1 MVLAY
6 RCAYCSQ
13 WNPSLKIKPQLA
25 ISYDHTESI
34 QNNLLSLQS
43 SSIIQ
48 PSDRSETIEDITDEV
63 SIKNDSDKSE
73 IEHSDNKD
81 LLISKI

>member
-25 ISYDHTESI
+25 ISYDNNEPI
-34 QNNLLSLQS
+34 QNNILSLQS
-43 SSIIQ
+43 SSLVQ
-48 PSDRSETIEDITDEV
+48 QSDRSETIEDITDEV
-63 SIKNDSDKSE
+63 TIKSE
-73 IEHSDNKD
+73 IEHSDKKD
-81 LLISKI
+81 LLIGKIY